1 MEVVD
6 APDSTKE
13 VEVLTGNPRKAILAL
28 AIPSMVALAAQAVNN
43 VINAAWVAGLGE
55 DAMAAVG
62 IVFPLFFIIIGF
74 SNGIGI
80 GASSA
85 IARRIGRGNK
95 AEADDAA
102 THAIMLAVVISLI
115 LTPILLILVN
125 PLMHSMGG
133 HSIIEDCVEYAT
145 PILLM
150 MIVFMLVG
158 VMSSVLRAEGAAK
171 RAMYILVIAAVLNLV
186 LDPFFIYDF
195 GLGWGLAGAAWAT
208 VLAESIALIVM
219 MYWYFVK
226 KNIYL
231 SIKFKGFRFKKSTT
245 FDIFRVGIPAAS
257 EMMIIS
263 FVSVIMNLI
272 LESAS
277 GTDAVAVYSTDWRLI
292 QMLMIPLM
300 GIAMAVVPVC
310 AAAYGARKNDKIQEA
325 YRYSLRISIV
335 AMIAICIVTAITAPY
350 ITMIFTYSA
359 DSLHDMM
366 VEFLRISCVF
376 LPFLAF
382 GFVSA
387 SLFQALGMGVRS
399 LISTA
404 FRNGLMIPAAFLA
417 MTFGTLTTVWWAV
430 CAAEIAGCLLVGIW
444 CLATMRVLMRGYS
457 PKTDCGNVS

>member
-1 MEVVD
+1 LD

-13 VEVLTGNPRKAILAL
+13 VEILTGNPKKAILAL

-55 DAMAAVG
+55 SAMAAVG
-62 IVFPLFFIIIGF
+62 IVFPLFFIIIAF

-95 AEADDAA
+95 PEADDAA
-102 THAIMLAVVISLI
+102 THAIMLAVVISI
-115 LTPILLILVN
+115 IITPILFFLVE
-125 PLMHSMGG
+125 PMMQIMGG
-133 HSIIEDCVEYAT
+133 HSIIDECVEYAT
-145 PILLM
+145 PIILM
-150 MIVFMLVG
+150 IIVFMLVG

-171 RAMYILVIAAVLNLV
+171 RAMYVLIIAAILNLV

-219 MYWYFVK
+219 IYWYFVK

-231 SIKFKGFRFKKSTT
+231 RIKFKGFRFKKSTT

-335 AMIAICIVTAITAPY
+335 AMIFISIATAISAPY
-350 ITMIFTYSA
+350 LTMIFTYSA
-359 DSLHDMM
+359 DSLQDMM
-366 VEFLRISCVF
+366 IEFLRVSCVF

-404 FRNGLMIPAAFLA
+404 FRNGLMIPAAYLA

-430 CAAEIAGCLLVGIW
+430 CAAEIAGCLLVGVW
-444 CLATMRVLMRGYS
+444 CLATMRVLMKGYS
-457 PKTDCGNVS
+457 SKTESRESV

>member
-1 MEVVD
+1 MEVLDGNV
-6 APDSTKE
+6 STKD
-13 VEVLTGNPRKAILAL
+13 VETLTGNPKKAILAL

-95 AEADDAA
+95 EEADDAA
-102 THAIMLAVVISLI
+102 THAIALALVISAI
-115 LTPILLILVN
+115 ITPILVLAVE
-125 PLMHSMGG
+125 PLMHAMGG
-133 HSIIEDCVEYAT
+133 ESIIADCVEYAT
-145 PILLM
+145 PIMLM
-150 MIVFMLVG
+150 IIIFMLVG
-158 VMSSVLRAEGAAK
+158 VMSSILRAEGAAK
-171 RAMYILVIAAVLNLV
+171 RAMYILVIAAVLNLI

-208 VLAESIALIVM
+208 VLAESIALM
-219 MYWYFVK
+219 FMLYWYFVK

-231 SIKFKGFRFKKSTT
+231 NIRFRGFRFKKSTT

-272 LESAS
+272 LETAS

-300 GIAMAVVPVC
+300 GISMAVVPVC
-310 AAAYGARKNDKIQEA
+310 AAAYGARKNDKIREA
-325 YRYSLRISIV
+325 YRYSLKISV
-335 AMIAICIVTAITAPY
+335 TAMLVISVITAITAPY
-350 ITMIFTYSA
+350 LTMIFTYA
-359 DSLHDMM
+359 AGNLQEQM
-366 VEFLRISCVF
+366 VQFLRISCVF
-376 LPFLAF
+376 LPFIAF

-404 FRNGLMIPAAFLA
+404 FRNGLMIPAAYVA
-417 MTFGTLTTVWWAV
+417 MLFGTLTTVWWAV
-430 CAAEIAGCLLVGIW
+430 CAAEIAGCMLVGIW
-444 CLATMRVLMRGYS
+444 CLATMRVLMKGYGRQDS
-457 PKTDCGNVS
+457 GSAA